1 MTRKGPALLRWL
13 ALVLVATLAA
23 TLVGVFA
30 VGVVAVHGHSMEPT
44 LHDGERA
51 LVLRGGA
58 WLHRFGVGAF
68 HPGDIVFFPDPEAP
82 RRGVLGL
89 LDRHLLIKR
98 IVAGPGDSVG
108 LEDGRLVVDGRPRAE
123 TYLGDAFRGL
133 ATLPPARVPQG
144 RVYVMGDNRHPF
156 ASLDSRSFG
165 PIAASSIEGR
175 AVLVVWPLLRRTA
188 TGWHWNVRWLAP
200 PPAGPAPEPSARPPR
215 APGSSPTG
223 PPPASAPR
231 SGSV

>member
-1 MTRKGPALLRWL
+1 MTRPGPGPKGWLLL
-13 ALVLVATLAA
+13 LLSGALAA
-23 TLVGVFA
+23 VLIGVFA

-58 WLHRFGVGAF
+58 WLHRLGLGTF

-82 RRGVLGL
+82 PRGL
-89 LDRHLLIKR
+89 LGVFGRHLLIKR

-108 LEDGRLVVDGRPRAE
+108 LDDGRLVVDGRPRAE
-123 TYLGDAFRGL
+123 AYLGDAFRGL
-133 ATLPPARVPQG
+133 ASLPAARVPAG

-165 PIAASSIEGR
+165 PIPASSIEGR
-175 AVLVVWPLLRRTA
+175 AVLVVWPPFRRTA
-188 TGWHWNVRWLAP
+188 RGWVWNVRWLTP
-200 PPAGPAPEPSARPPR
+200 PPERPAGRSTARRPR
-215 APGSSPTG
+215 RQRTPSPTG
-223 PPPASAPR
+223 
-231 SGSV
+231 